1 MQTDQNE
8 WVDVN
13 EQAKLPI
20 LRDVVSGKYVYNIL
34 MSQSEHYNIIFD
46 QVIQA
51 HVVYDKRKFHSFLGP
66 DGYIGYGFKDVIS
79 AKNFCDKLLSDP
91 SYYSR
96 IEDKLCE
103 TIEEYKRRKEK
114 GDSK

>member
-66 DGYIGYGFKDVIS
+66 DGYIGYGF
-79 AKNFCDKLLSDP
+79 NCGET
-91 SYYSR
+91 R
-96 IEDKLCE
+96 IIKVQDEFHVKRCKKCQKAH
-103 TIEEYKRRKEK
+103 TKRRKN
-114 GDSK
+114 